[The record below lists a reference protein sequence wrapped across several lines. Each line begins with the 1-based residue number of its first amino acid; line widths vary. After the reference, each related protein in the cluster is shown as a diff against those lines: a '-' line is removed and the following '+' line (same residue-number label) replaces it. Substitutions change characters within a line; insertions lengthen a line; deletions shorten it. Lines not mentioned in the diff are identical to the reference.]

1 MHTKYAAHCGKQL
14 VKSII
19 IVHHKCIRKT
29 LINHRQKSCERN
41 NLLHHRT
48 DLVPWRPLCILQNE
62 IITLLPNSIIPVKSA
77 ILEVIWRVPCK
88 IYPNFYRVPPE
99 IFRLASTQIF
109 FRVLTYFYLIYKY
122 DTQLFSS
129 CNTEKIW
136 VDFTG

>member
-48 DLVPWRPLCILQNE
+48 DLVPWRPLAQSICTHYFCFENMGRFV
-62 IITLLPNSIIPVKSA
+62 TLK
-77 ILEVIWRVPCK
+77 K
-88 IYPNFYRVPPE
+88 IR
-99 IFRLASTQIF
+99 S
-109 FRVLTYFYLIYKY
+109 
-122 DTQLFSS
+122 
-129 CNTEKIW
+129 
-136 VDFTG
+136 

>member
-48 DLVPWRPLCILQNE
+48 DLVPWRPLAQLICTHYFCFENMGRFV
-62 IITLLPNSIIPVKSA
+62 TLK
-77 ILEVIWRVPCK
+77 K
-88 IYPNFYRVPPE
+88 IR
-99 IFRLASTQIF
+99 S
-109 FRVLTYFYLIYKY
+109 
-122 DTQLFSS
+122 
-129 CNTEKIW
+129 
-136 VDFTG
+136 

>member
-62 IITLLPNSIIPVKSA
+62 IVTLLPNSIT
-77 ILEVIWRVPCK
+77 
-88 IYPNFYRVPPE
+88 
-99 IFRLASTQIF
+99 RLICTLRSDLKGT
-109 FRVLTYFYLIYKY
+109 L
-122 DTQLFSS
+122 
-129 CNTEKIW
+129 
-136 VDFTG
+136 